1 MKKDMKYYVEITGE
15 RMLTNIEKSRE
26 LTEELLKEYE
36 LFQKKSGNSDICIV
50 ASGSSLNAAL
60 SASMFMKRFGGV
72 NVEIISAGDC
82 MDYNQNLT
90 QKSFV
95 ILVSQSGCSTNMIQ
109 VAKQLNALNRPF
121 VVLTGNVLAELNRYS
136 DCVIEYGVGNE
147 IIDYVTLGF
156 STLILYFMLFSLEKV
171 IIVSDGAN
179 MGIAR
184 EAALKFQET
193 LKSLSVYYER
203 EEYIHGPN
211 MQLTPAYS
219 VFFID
224 TNPYHNRMYEVYEA
238 TRMVTKNAYYISNKS
253 EMTERGLLLCHLK
266 NVRRISLFFHL

>member
-60 SASMFMKRFGGV
+60 SASRFMKRFGGV

-109 VAKQLNALNRPF
+109 VAKQLNNF
-121 VVLTGNVLAELNRYS
+121 VFYVIFTGKSYHCIRWSKYGYCQRGSTEISGNIKIAECVL
-136 DCVIEYGVGNE
+136 
-147 IIDYVTLGF
+147 
-156 STLILYFMLFSLEKV
+156 
-171 IIVSDGAN
+171 
-179 MGIAR
+179 
-184 EAALKFQET
+184 
-193 LKSLSVYYER
+193 
-203 EEYIHGPN
+203 
-211 MQLTPAYS
+211 
-219 VFFID
+219 
-224 TNPYHNRMYEVYEA
+224 
-238 TRMVTKNAYYISNKS
+238 
-253 EMTERGLLLCHLK
+253 
-266 NVRRISLFFHL
+266 

>member
-1 MKKDMKYYVEITGE
+1 
-15 RMLTNIEKSRE
+15 
-26 LTEELLKEYE
+26 
-36 LFQKKSGNSDICIV
+36 
-50 ASGSSLNAAL
+50 
-60 SASMFMKRFGGV
+60 
-72 NVEIISAGDC
+72 
-82 MDYNQNLT
+82 
-90 QKSFV
+90 
-95 ILVSQSGCSTNMIQ
+95 
-109 VAKQLNALNRPF
+109 
-121 VVLTGNVLAELNRYS
+121 
-136 DCVIEYGVGNE
+136 
-147 IIDYVTLGF
+147 
-156 STLILYFMLFSLEKV
+156 MLFSLEKV

-253 EMTERGLLLCHLK
+253 EMTERRLLLCHLK